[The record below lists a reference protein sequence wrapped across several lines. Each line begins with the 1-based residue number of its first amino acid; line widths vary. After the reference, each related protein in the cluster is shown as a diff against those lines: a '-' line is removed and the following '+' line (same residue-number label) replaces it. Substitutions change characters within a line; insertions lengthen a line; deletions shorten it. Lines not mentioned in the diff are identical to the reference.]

1 MEPVLIGHVAPLSG
15 PARATG
21 EHARQ
26 GILLAVE
33 EHNHDIDS
41 TVDPPV
47 TVLHADSRG
56 EESGPV
62 ATRLISV
69 NGVAALLGGSTPAEI
84 GSLAAAARPYNVPL
98 VAPASYDGAA
108 SDPYIFPT
116 GLTPAF
122 RGAILARFAIE
133 ELKAKRTLVA
143 TNGNDER
150 PVLDRAQSQATSAA
164 FVESFR
170 RAGGEIG
177 IEFTYKGPEELKR
190 AAMKA
195 PADKGAVIL
204 LSGVA
209 EDVPVLRS
217 AGLEER
223 LSVLFAGPDGTAT
236 KLKATASGRGVYL
249 VSAFANGA
257 TPEATAFSKKYQ
269 ARFGEPPD
277 ADAGLAYDSARL
289 LFDAIRRTKGGE
301 DGRLRQALEEVKD
314 FPTLGGP
321 LSWEEGRQASRP
333 GFVVHGDKGGVN
345 PLKTYGPQGAPPVKH
360 APPVSLAD
368 HRRALYA
375 AGW

>member
-1 MEPVLIGHVAPLSG
+1 LEPVLIGHVAPLSG
-15 PARATG
+15 PARTAG

-47 TVLHADSRG
+47 TVLHVDSRG
-56 EESGPV
+56 EELGPV

-98 VAPASYDGAA
+98 VAPASYEGAV

-116 GLTPAF
+116 GLTPAY

-133 ELKAKRTLVA
+133 ELKAKRAVVA
-143 TNGNDER
+143 TNGNEER

-170 RAGGEIG
+170 RAGGQIG
-177 IEFTYKGPEELKR
+177 IELTYKGPQELKR

-195 PADKGAVIL
+195 PADKGAVTL
-204 LSGVA
+204 LSGAA
-209 EDVPVLRS
+209 EDVPVLGS
-217 AGLEER
+217 AAGAER
-223 LSVLFAGPDGTAT
+223 VPGLFAGPEGAANR
-236 KLKATASGRGVYL
+236 LKAIASGSGVYL
-249 VSAFANGA
+249 VSAFANSA

-321 LSWEEGRQASRP
+321 LSWDEGRQASRP
-333 GFVVHGDKGGVN
+333 GFVVHVDKEEVKL
-345 PLKTYGPQGAPPVKH
+345 LKTYAPEAPPPGKR
-360 APPVSLAD
+360 ASPVSLAD
-368 HRRALYA
+368 HRRAVYA

>member
-1 MEPVLIGHVAPLSG
+1 MEPVLIGHLASLSG
-15 PARATG
+15 PAKTAG
-21 EHARQ
+21 EHARR

-41 TVDPPV
+41 TIDPPV
-47 TVLHADSRG
+47 TVLHADIRG

-69 NGVAALLGGSTPAEI
+69 NGVVALLGGSTPAET

-98 VAPASYDGAA
+98 VAPASYEAAA
-108 SDPYIFPT
+108 SDPYVFPT
-116 GLTPAF
+116 GLTPAY
-122 RGAILARFAIE
+122 RGAILAKFAIE
-133 ELKAKRTLVA
+133 ELKAKHALVA

-150 PVLDRAQSQATSAA
+150 PILDRAQNQATSAA
-164 FVESFR
+164 FVTAFR
-170 RAGGEIG
+170 RAGGDIAMEV
-177 IEFTYKGPEELKR
+177 TYKASEELKR

-195 PADKGAVIL
+195 QADKAAVIL

-217 AGLEER
+217 AELEDR
-223 LSVLFAGPDGTAT
+223 VPSLFAGADGA
-236 KLKATASGRGVYL
+236 ADHVRSIASEKGVYL
-249 VSAFANGA
+249 VSAFANSA
-257 TPEATAFSKKYQ
+257 TPAATAFSKKYQ
-269 ARFGEPPD
+269 DRFSEPPD

-321 LSWEEGRQASRP
+321 LSWDAGRQASRP
-333 GFVVHGDKGGVN
+333 GFVVHVDKGGVKL
-345 PLKTYGPQGAPPVKH
+345 LKTYASEPLPPGKR